1 MPGKKYASIKN
12 PKSTDALR
20 KRGMSKA
27 RAAAITNGSRPGRT
41 VKTGPLDPAPA
52 QALMPANP
60 LRVVMDYL
68 RGADLKAVP
77 MPTGRQPGR
86 AHRRRADRLRLAQPA
101 GHAGRLFDRSLGR
114 GEYEADGNSA
124 VFACLLTLAD
134 AHIEPPLKVM
144 RQTDPNADP
153 VWLQASP
160 MQGLLDEPNPWH
172 DALELWWWTQ
182 YARHCD
188 GNAYLRKVR
197 AGDEITG
204 NVVELWPISPRL
216 VEPVTLDGSR
226 NFIDYYDYTYAPG
239 KHEKIPTENIVHF
252 RIGIDDSRPPQGPG
266 AHQRLVRVD
275 RLGRGGGALRRRPA
289 AQLRRTWP
297 GRPGARADA
306 DHRGRRARAQG
317 AHSKY
322 LRHRGPR
329 QRRRARRRRQ
339 HAAVRLFSP
348 NDLNLEILHNVPE
361 ARIAAVMRVPPAVA
375 GLGVGLDQTANFA
388 SLKAVY
394 EAFTERVLVPTW
406 RLDAA
411 KLNKQLKPDFTPERT
426 TLIGHDLSKVRA
438 LQDDVDAQYRRLDMA
453 VRGYWI
459 RPSEARIDVGKPA
472 DPELDAL
479 WLERATSGP
488 AGGAFAAPAAAKALP
503 RNQRRG
509 PDAG

>member
-1 MPGKKYASIKN
+1 
-12 PKSTDALR
+12 
-20 KRGMSKA
+20 
-27 RAAAITNGSRPGRT
+27 
-41 VKTGPLDPAPA
+41 
-52 QALMPANP
+52 MPANP

-68 RGADLKAVP
+68 RGSDLKAVP
-77 MPTGRQPGR
+77 MPTGTNLAVPTAGAPTGYGWLNQPGMQGVFST
-86 AHRRRADRLRLAQPA
+86 DRWD
-101 GHAGRLFDRSLGR
+101 G

-144 RQTDPNADP
+144 RQTDPEADP
-153 VWLQASP
+153 IWLQASP
-160 MQGLLDEPNPWH
+160 MQALLDEPNPWH
-172 DALELWWWTQ
+172 DNLELWWWTQ

-197 AGDEITG
+197 AGDELTG

-239 KHEKIPTENIVHF
+239 KHEKIPTENMVHY
-252 RIGIDDSRPPQGPG
+252 RIGIDDRDHRLGLAPIK
-266 AHQRLVRVD
+266 RLVRLIASDEEAVRFAD
-275 RLGRGGGALRRRPA
+275 ALLHNFGVPGLVVQVPEQSPITENAALELKASIQNTFGTEGRGNVGVLAGGASM
-289 AQLRRTWP
+289 QQF
-297 GRPGARADA
+297 G
-306 DHRGRRARAQG
+306 
-317 AHSKY
+317 
-322 LRHRGPR
+322 
-329 QRRRARRRRQ
+329 
-339 HAAVRLFSP
+339 FSP
-348 NDLNLEILHNVPE
+348 QDLNLEILHNVPE

-411 KLNKQLKPDFTPERT
+411 KLNKQLKPDFTPDRT
-426 TLIGHDLSKVRA
+426 TLIVHDLSRVRS
-438 LQDDVDAQYRRLDMA
+438 LQDDVDAQYRRLDMG

-479 WLERATSGP
+479 WLARATSAP
-488 AGGAFAAPAAAKALP
+488 GGAFGVPAAAKGLPETKDDAQTLDDFPELVQTMLDAAAPRLEAQLNGYFDDQRKRVKRALLS
-503 RNQRRG
+503 G
-509 PDAG
+509 G